1 MKTNTN
7 HPDPYILYIV
17 AAVLMIPA
25 AAKLNIGTKPMFS
38 MMMILDK
45 PLNPDKTMMMLSL
58 SSKL

>member
-1 MKTNTN
+1 
-7 HPDPYILYIV
+7 
-17 AAVLMIPA
+17 MIPA

>member
-7 HPDPYILYIV
+7 HPAPYILYIV

-38 MMMILDK
+38 MKMMILDE

-58 SSKL
+58 SSK